1 MQERRRLHV
10 TPLNPELLS
19 AVLPQQL
26 LEKATDISF
35 HTIQTFP
42 EKSFAYINLPLEEA
56 DRLRKKLNGC
66 LFRGQK
72 MKVEEARPT
81 RSSTRKESSRKD
93 EASPPRNSKRS
104 KQKTKEDGDTISA
117 IELSK
122 DRKVKR
128 GWTEPESVD
137 ASEKRKSKKTKKRKS
152 KEASITGGTECL
164 FKAKLPSTASAGQI
178 RHEKSERGQKRKR
191 TGQDS
196 ETIVHEY
203 RNSTRHDETYKSSVK
218 ADGVKQA
225 TEYVD
230 DKGWVDDGGNVVEQ
244 ASKRRKNAPRGVD
257 QGSSKRET
265 STTFK
270 AALAKPK
277 AGKEAEEDVSDA
289 TSSSGTSNSDGEG
302 GEESEESGGHNVGTT
317 DDEPHTTAAAPA
329 GLGISST
336 DGNEMQSVEVERL
349 SISRSSGS
357 PVPHVD
363 THPASQSTSH
373 PSVEIFPSQELF
385 KRPSIA
391 ASQSQ
396 TPKKP
401 QLEVS
406 TSFSFFD
413 PDSHA
418 EAQGG
423 TSSMLMPQTPFTQQ
437 DIRHRRQRS
446 AAPTPD
452 TAAVGK
458 TFGDVWGGGMIADD
472 DDNAEEEDEEED
484 EDGKGGDTN
493 ERADGEEPSEK
504 LEKSEGNKGEDTKE
518 ESEFAK
524 FFWDQRG
531 PNNRAWKRGRREA
544 AKEKRKQE
552 RKERRG

>member
-1 MQERRRLHV
+1 MQERKRLHV
-10 TPLNPELLS
+10 TPLNPELLP

-26 LEKATDISF
+26 LAKASDISF

-42 EKSFAYINLPLEEA
+42 ERNFAYINLPSEEA
-56 DRLRKKLNGC
+56 DKLRKKLNVC

-93 EASPPRNSKRS
+93 ELSPSRTSKRS
-104 KQKTKEDGDTISA
+104 KKKTKEDGDTISA

-137 ASEKRKSKKTKKRKS
+137 ASEKRKSKKEKRKS

-164 FKAKLPSTASAGQI
+164 FKTKLPSAASASPGA
-178 RHEKSERGQKRKR
+178 HEKSEKGKKRKR
-191 TGQDS
+191 TGHDS
-196 ETIVHEY
+196 EILVHEY
-203 RNSTRHDETYKSSVK
+203 RNTTRHNKNYKTGRK
-218 ADGVKQA
+218 TDGVKQA
-225 TEYVD
+225 REYVD
-230 DKGWVDDGGNVVEQ
+230 GKGWVDDEGSIVEQ
-244 ASKRRKNAPRGVD
+244 PTKRRKSGPRMAE

-265 STTFK
+265 STAVQPAF
-270 AALAKPK
+270 AKPN
-277 AGKEAEEDVSDA
+277 AGEGAEEDGSDA

-302 GEESEESGGHNVGTT
+302 EEESEKGGGHDVSTTNVN
-317 DDEPHTTAAAPA
+317 PHTTA

-357 PVPHVD
+357 PIPHVD

-373 PSVEIFPSQELF
+373 PSVEVFPPQDLF

-401 QLEVS
+401 HLEVS

-413 PDSHA
+413 PDDHA

-423 TSSMLMPQTPFTQQ
+423 TSNMLMPQTPFTQQ

-458 TFGDVWGGGMIADD
+458 TFGDVWGGGKVADD
-472 DDNAEEEDEEED
+472 DDDDEEDD
-484 EDGKGGDTN
+484 EDGEGGGENDQ
-493 ERADGEEPSEK
+493 ADGKESTEK
-504 LEKSEGNKGEDTKE
+504 LEKSEGSKGEDAKE

-544 AKEKRKQE
+544 TKEKRKQD
-552 RKERRG
+552 RNERRA

>member
-1 MQERRRLHV
+1 MQEHKRLHV
-10 TPLNPELLS
+10 TPLNAELLP

-26 LEKATDISF
+26 LERATDISF

-42 EKSFAYINLPLEEA
+42 EKSFAYIDLPLAEA
-56 DRLRKKLNGC
+56 DKLRKKLNGC

-81 RSSTRKESSRKD
+81 RSSTRKETSRKD
-93 EASPPRNSKRS
+93 EASPSRSSKRS
-104 KQKTKEDGDTISA
+104 KKKTKEDGDTVSA
-117 IELSK
+117 IELAK

-137 ASEKRKSKKTKKRKS
+137 ASEKRKSKKEKKRKS
-152 KEASITGGTECL
+152 KESSITGGTECL
-164 FKAKLPSTASAGQI
+164 FKTKLLSAASAGPVA
-178 RHEKSERGQKRKR
+178 HEKSEKGKKRKR
-191 TGQDS
+191 TGHES

-203 RNSTRHDETYKSSVK
+203 KNTTRHNENYKTSKK
-218 ADGVKQA
+218 ADGVRQA

-230 DKGWVDDGGNVVEQ
+230 GKGWVDDEGNVIEQ
-244 ASKRRKNAPRGVD
+244 STKRRKSGPRIMD
-257 QGSSKRET
+257 QGSSKTEA
-265 STTFK
+265 STADQPAIVK
-270 AALAKPK
+270 SNAA
-277 AGKEAEEDVSDA
+277 EDAEEDGSDA

-302 GEESEESGGHNVGTT
+302 EEESEQSEGHDLSATKVNS
-317 DDEPHTTAAAPA
+317 HTSA
-329 GLGISST
+329 GLGISSAE
-336 DGNEMQSVEVERL
+336 GKEMQSVEVERL

-357 PVPHVD
+357 PIPHVD

-373 PSVEIFPSQELF
+373 PSVEVFPPQDLF

-401 QLEVS
+401 HLEVS

-413 PDSHA
+413 PDDHT
-418 EAQGG
+418 ETQGG
-423 TSSMLMPQTPFTQQ
+423 SSSMLMPQTPFTQQ

-458 TFGDVWGGGMIADD
+458 TFGDVWGGGKVADD
-472 DDNAEEEDEEED
+472 DDEEEEEEEDGEGGD
-484 EDGKGGDTN
+484 EHDKADGKET
-493 ERADGEEPSEK
+493 SEK
-504 LEKSEGNKGEDTKE
+504 LEKSEGGKGEDTKE

-552 RKERRG
+552 RKAKRA

>member
-1 MQERRRLHV
+1 MQERKRLHV
-10 TPLNPELLS
+10 TPLNPELLP

-26 LEKATDISF
+26 LAKASDISF

-42 EKSFAYINLPLEEA
+42 ERNFAFIDLPSEDAEK
-56 DRLRKKLNGC
+56 LRKKLNGC

-72 MKVEEARPT
+72 MKVEEARLT
-81 RSSTRKESSRKD
+81 RSSTKKESSRKD
-93 EASPPRNSKRS
+93 EASPSRSSKKS
-104 KQKTKEDGDTISA
+104 KKKTKEDGDTISA
-117 IELSK
+117 VQFSK

-128 GWTEPESVD
+128 GWTEPESMD
-137 ASEKRKSKKTKKRKS
+137 ASEKRKSKKEKKRKS

-164 FKAKLPSTASAGQI
+164 FKTKLPSTASASPVA
-178 RHEKSERGQKRKR
+178 HEKNEKGKKRKR
-191 TGQDS
+191 TGHDS

-203 RNSTRHDETYKSSVK
+203 KNTTRHNENHKTSKK
-218 ADGVKQA
+218 HDGVKQA

-230 DKGWVDDGGNVVEQ
+230 GKGWVDDEGIVVEQ
-244 ASKRRKNAPRGVD
+244 PTKRRKSGPWAVEQR
-257 QGSSKRET
+257 SSKKEV
-265 STTFK
+265 ST
-270 AALAKPK
+270 AVQPALAKPDTD
-277 AGKEAEEDVSDA
+277 ENAEQDVSDA

-302 GEESEESGGHNVGTT
+302 EEESEESEGHDVSTT
-317 DDEPHTTAAAPA
+317 IVDPHITA

-357 PVPHVD
+357 PIPHVD

-373 PSVEIFPSQELF
+373 PSVEVFPPQDLF

-401 QLEVS
+401 HLEVS

-413 PDSHA
+413 PDDHA
-418 EAQGG
+418 EGQGG

-458 TFGDVWGGGMIADD
+458 TFGDVWGGGKVADD
-472 DDNAEEEDEEED
+472 DDDEEED
-484 EDGKGGDTN
+484 EDGEGAGETDQ
-493 ERADGEEPSEK
+493 ADGKESTEK
-504 LEKSEGNKGEDTKE
+504 LEKSEGSKGEDTKE

-552 RKERRG
+552 RKERKGERE

>member
-1 MQERRRLHV
+1 MQERKRLHV
-10 TPLNPELLS
+10 TPLNPELLP

-26 LEKATDISF
+26 LAKASDISF

-42 EKSFAYINLPLEEA
+42 ERNFAYINLPSEEA
-56 DRLRKKLNGC
+56 DKLRKKLNGC

-93 EASPPRNSKRS
+93 EVSPSRSSKRS
-104 KQKTKEDGDTISA
+104 KKKTKEDGDTISA
-117 IELSK
+117 IQLSE

-137 ASEKRKSKKTKKRKS
+137 ALEKKESKKEKKRKS

-164 FKAKLPSTASAGQI
+164 FKTKLPSAASASPVA
-178 RHEKSERGQKRKR
+178 REKSEKGKKRKR
-191 TGQDS
+191 TGHES

-203 RNSTRHDETYKSSVK
+203 KNTTRHNGSLKTSAK
-218 ADGVKQA
+218 ADGVRQA

-230 DKGWVDDGGNVVEQ
+230 GKGWVDDEGNIVEQ
-244 ASKRRKNAPRGVD
+244 PTKRRKSGPRSAE
-257 QGSSKRET
+257 QASSKREA
-265 STTFK
+265 ST
-270 AALAKPK
+270 AVRPVL
-277 AGKEAEEDVSDA
+277 GKSNASEDAEEDGSDA

-302 GEESEESGGHNVGTT
+302 EEESEESGGHDMSTTNV
-317 DDEPHTTAAAPA
+317 DPHTTA
-329 GLGISST
+329 GLGISSA

-357 PVPHVD
+357 PIPHVD

-373 PSVEIFPSQELF
+373 PSVEVFPPQDLF

-401 QLEVS
+401 HLEVS

-413 PDSHA
+413 PDDHA

-458 TFGDVWGGGMIADD
+458 TFGDVWGGGKVADD
-472 DDNAEEEDEEED
+472 DDEEED
-484 EDGKGGDTN
+484 EDGEGGDEN
-493 ERADGEEPSEK
+493 ERADGRESTEK
-504 LEKSEGNKGEDTKE
+504 LEKSEGSKGEDTKE

-544 AKEKRKQE
+544 AKEKRKQD
-552 RKERRG
+552 RRERRA

>member
-1 MQERRRLHV
+1 MQERKRLHI
-10 TPLNPELLS
+10 TPLNPELLP

-26 LEKATDISF
+26 LAKASDISF

-42 EKSFAYINLPLEEA
+42 ERNFAYIDLPSEEA
-56 DRLRKKLNGC
+56 DKLRKKLHGC

-72 MKVEEARPT
+72 MKIEEARPT
-81 RSSTRKESSRKD
+81 RSSARKESSRKD
-93 EASPPRNSKRS
+93 ETSPARSSKRS
-104 KQKTKEDGDTISA
+104 KRKTKEDGDTISA
-117 IELSK
+117 IELPK
-122 DRKVKR
+122 DRNVKR
-128 GWTEPESVD
+128 GWTEPDSVD
-137 ASEKRKSKKTKKRKS
+137 ASEKRKSKKEKKKRKS
-152 KEASITGGTECL
+152 KEASITGETECL
-164 FKAKLPSTASAGQI
+164 FKTKLPSAASASPVA
-178 RHEKSERGQKRKR
+178 HEMNEKGKKRKR
-191 TGQDS
+191 TGRES
-196 ETIVHEY
+196 ETVVHEY
-203 RNSTRHDETYKSSVK
+203 KNTTRHYQSYKAGEK
-218 ADGVKQA
+218 PEGVKQA
-225 TEYVD
+225 KEYVD
-230 DKGWVDDGGNVVEQ
+230 GKGWVDDEGNVVEQ
-244 ASKRRKNAPRGVD
+244 PTKRRKSGPRSTE
-257 QGSSKRET
+257 QGSSKRED
-265 STTFK
+265 ST
-270 AALAKPK
+270 AVQPALAKPN
-277 AGKEAEEDVSDA
+277 AGDNAEEDGSDA

-302 GEESEESGGHNVGTT
+302 EEESEESGGHGASTTNV
-317 DDEPHTTAAAPA
+317 DPHTTA

-336 DGNEMQSVEVERL
+336 DGKEMQSVEVERL

-357 PVPHVD
+357 PIPHVD

-373 PSVEIFPSQELF
+373 PSVEVFPPPDLF
-385 KRPSIA
+385 KRPSLA

-401 QLEVS
+401 HLEVS

-413 PDSHA
+413 PDDHA

-458 TFGDVWGGGMIADD
+458 TFGDVWGGGKVADD
-472 DDNAEEEDEEED
+472 DDEEDD
-484 EDGKGGDTN
+484 EGGKGVDEHEQADGKEST
-493 ERADGEEPSEK
+493 EK
-504 LEKSEGNKGEDTKE
+504 LEKSEGSKGEDTKE

-531 PNNRAWKRGRREA
+531 HNNRAWKRGRREA
-544 AKEKRKQE
+544 AKEKRKQD